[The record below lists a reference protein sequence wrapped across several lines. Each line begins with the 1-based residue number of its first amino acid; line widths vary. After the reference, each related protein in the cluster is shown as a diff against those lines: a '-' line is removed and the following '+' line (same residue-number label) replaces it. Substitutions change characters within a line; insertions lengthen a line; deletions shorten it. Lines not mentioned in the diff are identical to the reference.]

1 MGICWDLSL
10 LAGHD
15 CDDDGDDT
23 DGVDDGGCGD
33 DDGNDI
39 DGVHDVDDG
48 DSVVGDGTD
57 VDVWRYLWIHVD
69 EKDNPEHPVQESD
82 LKVKEHIFYFLLL
95 DNLVQ

>member
-1 MGICWDLSL
+1 M

-23 DGVDDGGCGD
+23 DGVHDVDDGGCGD

-57 VDVWRYLWIHVD
+57 VDV
-69 EKDNPEHPVQESD
+69 
-82 LKVKEHIFYFLLL
+82 
-95 DNLVQ
+95 